1 MKKKTLKILIVV
13 FLVSIMLVTFSIVV
27 RAEDGLGT
35 SGLLNEEKKQSQNAV
50 AVKTIDTGNLLIGAI
65 QAVGTIVAIVIIVVL
80 GIKYMKCSTEEKAA
94 YEKTMIPYYILA
106 ILLFLGVTI
115 LRVIIIPF

>member
-1 MKKKTLKILIVV
+1 MKKKTLKILTVV
-13 FLVSIMLVTFSIVV
+13 FLVSIMLVTFSTVV

-35 SGLLNEEKKQSQNAV
+35 SGLLNEEKKQSQNDV
-50 AVKTIDTGNLLIGAI
+50 AVKTIDTADLVIGAV

-115 LRVIIIPF
+115 FRVFTIPI

>member
-1 MKKKTLKILIVV
+1 MKKKTLKILTVV
-13 FLVSIMLVTFSIVV
+13 FLVSIMLVTFSTVV

-35 SGLLNEEKKQSQNAV
+35 SGLLNEEKKQSQNDV
-50 AVKTIDTGNLLIGAI
+50 AVKTIDTADLVIGAV

-115 LRVIIIPF
+115 LRVFTIPI